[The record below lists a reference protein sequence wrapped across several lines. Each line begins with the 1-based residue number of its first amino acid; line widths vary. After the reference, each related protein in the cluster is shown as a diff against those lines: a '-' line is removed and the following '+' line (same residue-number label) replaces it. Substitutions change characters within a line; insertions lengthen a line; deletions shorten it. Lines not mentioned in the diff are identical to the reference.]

1 MSVRIDVEMPDCT
14 DIDGEVPDEEKDTIS
29 FGIKIHDPSPEAVK
43 ISRKDFIIINIEPDN
58 TEEELQ
64 AARERQKMIDYFVD
78 NKEIGWIR
86 QFKVALML
94 GPTVDSENALVTP
107 SWDEAVFHLF
117 GMPWKLLF
125 ATIPPRNMCGGW
137 AAFIIA
143 LAEIGGITTI
153 VGELATILGC
163 TINLKVAATAIT
175 LVAMGT
181 SLPDT
186 SASKIAAQTSPT
198 ADSAIGNVTG
208 SNSVNVFLGMGL
220 PWVLGAGY
228 WHINFDAPYEQPAG
242 ALAFS
247 VMVFLACSLCCFA
260 ILVLRRICVHGEL
273 GGPEPVRTLSAVLC
287 FSLWVIYL
295 VISILQIYEVFVI
308 PETILGPGFYSCRY
322 PLRYPNET
330 DKTIC

>member
-1 MSVRIDVEMPDCT
+1 MPFVNREIKINNNVMSVRIDVEMPDCT

-208 SNSVNVFLGMGL
+208 SNSVNVFRELQVVAGSPRQRLPRHGSSLGPWSRLLAHQLRCPIRTASRCTRLLRHGL
-220 PWVLGAGY
+220 PRL
-228 WHINFDAPYEQPAG
+228 
-242 ALAFS
+242 L
-247 VMVFLACSLCCFA
+247 
-260 ILVLRRICVHGEL
+260 LVLLRHPGPPQNLRAWRTRR
-273 GGPEPVRTLSAVLC
+273 P
-287 FSLWVIYL
+287 
-295 VISILQIYEVFVI
+295 
-308 PETILGPGFYSCRY
+308 
-322 PLRYPNET
+322 
-330 DKTIC
+330 

>member
-1 MSVRIDVEMPDCT
+1 MRIDVEMPDCSG
-14 DIDGEVPDEEKDTIS
+14 IDDELPEEEKDTIS
-29 FGIKIHDPSPEAVK
+29 FGIKIHSPSPEAVK

-58 TEEELQ
+58 TEEELA

-78 NKEIGWIR
+78 DKEVGWLR

-94 GPTVDSENALVTP
+94 GPTVDADNAVVTP
-107 SWDEAVFHLF
+107 TWDEAVFHFF
-117 GMPWKLLF
+117 GMPWQLLF

-137 AAFIIA
+137 AAFVIA
-143 LAEIGGITTI
+143 LAEIGAITTV

-175 LVAMGT
+175 LVAGGT

-228 WHINFDAPYEQPAG
+228 WHMYFDGAAYEQPAG

-247 VMVFLACSLCCFA
+247 VMVFLGCCLVCFA
-260 ILVLRRICVHGEL
+260 VLVCRRAFVKGEL
-273 GGPEPVRTLSAVLC
+273 GGPEPTRTITAIIC
-287 FSLWVIYL
+287 FSLWIIYL
-295 VISILQIYEVFVI
+295 VISILQIYEVFVV
-308 PETILGPGFYSCRY
+308 PESILGPAYYSCKY
-322 PLRYPNET
+322 PLRYPNKSGESV
-330 DKTIC
+330 C